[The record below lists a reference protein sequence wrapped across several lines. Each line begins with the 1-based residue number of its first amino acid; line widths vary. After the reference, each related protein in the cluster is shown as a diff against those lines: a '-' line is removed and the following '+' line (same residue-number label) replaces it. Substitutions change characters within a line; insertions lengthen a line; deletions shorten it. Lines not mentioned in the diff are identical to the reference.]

1 MSEFTGKLDDKASE
15 SIFADNSLSSSHVD
29 VVSVDKVIE
38 KEFLESQSSLSK
50 EEESKPESPKEST
63 VDVDSKE
70 VKSLH
75 TSNDVTST
83 PTKVPSEKSEE
94 NKEEKILEKAETAPK
109 DIDSV
114 LPTNSSS
121 DNYMIDKKVP
131 TIEQLNSLEEKVSS
145 SSDVEIKSKVEEEVP
160 EELAYKAT
168 DDDNLENV
176 IDDFDKAIKLDSNNG
191 LSQYEQ
197 LQQIQSV
204 QSHLSAGILFSD
216 PRLKIPAPILEALTL
231 EMRFDKPSAIQATTI
246 PIILSGGNLIAQ
258 AQAGAGKTIAFAI
271 GMLSCIDTSRNNVQA
286 LCLTPTRELA
296 QQIISDAIARLSTRI
311 PNIRCEPALPGYEVE
326 RGSRCTSHIVVGTPG
341 TVKKWLGFRYLDLST
356 VRVFVLDEAD
366 AMVAK
371 SQQVDMYEYVYI
383 YIYIHI

>member
-1 MSEFTGKLDDKASE
+1 MSEFTGKLADEAIE
-15 SIFADNSLSSSHVD
+15 AIVADNASSSSHVD
-29 VVSVDKVIE
+29 VVSVEKVIE
-38 KEFLESQSSLSK
+38 KEVLESQSSLSK

-75 TSNDVTST
+75 TSNDITST
-83 PTKVPSEKSEE
+83 PTSVPSEKSEE
-94 NKEEKILEKAETAPK
+94 NKEEKILEKAETVPK
-109 DIDSV
+109 DIDSI

-131 TIEQLNSLEEKVSS
+131 TIERLNSLEEKVSS
-145 SSDVEIKSKVEEEVP
+145 SSDVDLKPNVEEEVP

-231 EMRFDKPSAIQATTI
+231 EMRFDKPSAIQ
-246 PIILSGGNLIAQ
+246 
-258 AQAGAGKTIAFAI
+258 
-271 GMLSCIDTSRNNVQA
+271 
-286 LCLTPTRELA
+286 
-296 QQIISDAIARLSTRI
+296 
-311 PNIRCEPALPGYEVE
+311 
-326 RGSRCTSHIVVGTPG
+326 
-341 TVKKWLGFRYLDLST
+341 
-356 VRVFVLDEAD
+356 
-366 AMVAK
+366 
-371 SQQVDMYEYVYI
+371 VYI
-383 YIYIHI
+383 YIYIYIYVYVFVCTYMDVNICLCLYSYMKIHIDIHVY